1 MLAPAGMHVEENVA
15 RANVFTQ
22 TTSYSANL
30 LWLISSDLLLTR
42 PSALL
47 GAPSALER
55 QAPRVLCHDQA
66 KDFTIS
72 SRRKIYS
79 QTQPAQGV

>member
-22 TTSYSANL
+22 KTSYLANL

-42 PSALL
+42 PSAIL
-47 GAPSALER
+47 GAPSAKG
-55 QAPRVLCHDQA
+55 PFPKPTHT
-66 KDFTIS
+66 KH
-72 SRRKIYS
+72 RR
-79 QTQPAQGV
+79 